1 MRMCEWGIEAS
12 QVKLAKPRPDG
23 RTHAPVDPCIA
34 DIVQALNDAGLQ
46 TLASC
51 CGHGKVN
58 GRISLEDGR
67 DLVLMSFDEAQALS
81 ATDERLSDYDV
92 REIINTPGCDK
103 TLREFGL
110 NLLSVRRKYRLA
122 MRSA

>member
-1 MRMCEWGIEAS
+1 MCDWGIQAT
-12 QVKLAKPRPDG
+12 QVKLAKPKADG

-34 DIVQALNDAGLQ
+34 DIVQALNDAGLH
-46 TLASC
+46 TMASC

-67 DLVLMSFDEAQALS
+67 DLVLMNFDEAQAIY
-81 ATDERLSDYDV
+81 ATDERLLDSEV
-92 REIINTPGCDK
+92 REIINRPDCDE

-110 NLLSVRRKYRLA
+110 NLLSARLKYRLA
-122 MRSA
+122 ARSA

>member
-1 MRMCEWGIEAS
+1 
-12 QVKLAKPRPDG
+12 
-23 RTHAPVDPCIA
+23 
-34 DIVQALNDAGLQ
+34 
-46 TLASC
+46 
-51 CGHGKVN
+51 
-58 GRISLEDGR
+58 
-67 DLVLMSFDEAQALS
+67 MSFDEAQALS